1 MSSRS
6 NLVEKLKSLTI
17 ENISYIY
24 RGSLREAIRPFYRNT
39 LTVVKKQFK
48 SDKGFF
54 KFYHE
59 IRYSTNFDKSSGE
72 FRGKIFINPQGALK
86 WFELGTEDRYIKKKG
101 ETSRKKKET
110 SKKGYRGKINA
121 KYVFS
126 RYTDSWVKT
135 AGDKALSLIDT
146 KLQKEFD
153 K

>member
-39 LTVVKKQFK
+39 INLVKKQFK
-48 SDKGFF
+48 SNKGFF
-54 KFYHE
+54 KFNQE
-59 IRYSTNFDKSSGE
+59 IRYSTNFDKSAGE
-72 FRGKIFINPQGALK
+72 YRGKIFINPQGALK

-126 RYTDSWVKT
+126 RYTDSWVKN